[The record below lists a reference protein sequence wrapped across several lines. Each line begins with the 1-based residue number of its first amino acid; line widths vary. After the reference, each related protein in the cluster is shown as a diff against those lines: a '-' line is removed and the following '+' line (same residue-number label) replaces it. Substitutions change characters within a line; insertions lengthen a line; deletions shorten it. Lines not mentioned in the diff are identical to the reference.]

1 MRMGE
6 WWVKVKMRNSILT
19 TDKTKAIFADVK
31 EKEKIIYQLNKLE
44 AKRRHVLIYSF
55 GKTTGETLSKVAEIE
70 DEIEKTAMKLADL
83 SDFFNK
89 LSDKEFKIFQMYFQ
103 DEESIRN
110 IMKECKVSQDR
121 IIEAMKRF
129 EEIYPI

>member
-1 MRMGE
+1 MGE

-19 TDKTKAIFADVK
+19 TVKTKAIFADVK

-44 AKRRHVLIYSF
+44 VKRRHVLIYSF
-55 GKTTGETLSKVAEIE
+55 GKTTSETLSKIAEIE
-70 DEIEKTAMKLADL
+70 NEIEETAMKLADL

-103 DEESIRN
+103 DEKSIRT

-121 IIEAMKRF
+121 IVEAMKRF
-129 EEIYPI
+129 EEIYPL

>member
-1 MRMGE
+1 MGE

-19 TDKTKAIFADVK
+19 TDKIKAIFADVK
-31 EKEKIIYQLNKLE
+31 EKEKIIYELNKLE
-44 AKRRHVLIYSF
+44 ALRRHTLIRSY
-55 GKTTGETLSKVAEIE
+55 GKTAVETLSDVSAIE
-70 DEIEKTAMKLADL
+70 DKIEETAMKLADL

-103 DEESIRN
+103 DEKSIRN

-129 EEIYPI
+129 EEIYPL

>member
-103 DEESIRN
+103 DEKSIRS

-129 EEIYPI
+129 EEIYPL